1 MKTSTL
7 KKSILDYAI
16 KGELSAKFR
25 RENPNFSA
33 FDEIEIFN
41 KNIEKQINELN
52 KKLDSTPKSDKENL
66 AKLKAELKKLKKIE
80 VLNPSNECKESDFPF
95 KIPKSWAWVKL
106 GDICEILLGKTPQTE
121 IANFWNPADYKWVSI
136 NDMSDKETIYN
147 TKKHIS
153 EFARQKY
160 FGDYICKKG
169 TLILSFKLTIGRVSI
184 MGFDGYHNEGIAS
197 ILPYLYSNQNDKEIF
212 QKFLLHFLII
222 FTNLSE
228 KTGAIKGDT
237 LNKTKLN
244 ELLIPLPPLQEQK
257 EIVKILDSLFAIA
270 KGLKVE

>member
-1 MKTSTL
+1 
-7 KKSILDYAI
+7 
-16 KGELSAKFR
+16 
-25 RENPNFSA
+25 
-33 FDEIEIFN
+33 
-41 KNIEKQINELN
+41 
-52 KKLDSTPKSDKENL
+52 
-66 AKLKAELKKLKKIE
+66 
-80 VLNPSNECKESDFPF
+80 
-95 KIPKSWAWVKL
+95 
-106 GDICEILLGKTPQTE
+106 
-121 IANFWNPADYKWVSI
+121 
-136 NDMSDKETIYN
+136 
-147 TKKHIS
+147 
-153 EFARQKY
+153 
-160 FGDYICKKG
+160 
-169 TLILSFKLTIGRVSI
+169 